1 MSGED
6 APRPYLEDLIVL
18 EIKTNKQTREQRHRA
33 VFTTRVEVIG
43 VQCFD
48 LKPRQELEINNV
60 RACRSNVGMGSFNSF
75 QMLHTRISQIQKR
88 FHKSRNAE
96 RKTVTNPE
104 TLPQIQKRWGVVGT
118 NPETNHK
125 SRNVG
130 RVSATNPETQTQKVL
145 FCSWPPDLLT
155 SPKSHAGIPK
165 TSHTL
170 GGPIREKG
178 SLRGIRIR
186 LGGPEVERFLVL

>member
-1 MSGED
+1 MQANHAGRNAAHACE
-6 APRPYLEDLIVL
+6 P
-18 EIKTNKQTREQRHRA
+18 TRELACERCPKAQGGWPRYSTCRMTDQRK
-33 VFTTRVEVIG
+33 F
-43 VQCFD
+43 
-48 LKPRQELEINNV
+48 EIT
-60 RACRSNVGMGSFNSF
+60 GE
-75 QMLHTRISQIQKR
+75 
-88 FHKSRNAE
+88 FHKSRNGFDKSRNAG
-96 RKTVTNPE
+96 RKPSLSNPE

-130 RVSATNPETQTQKVL
+130 RVSATNPEARPKKSCFV
-145 FCSWPPDLLT
+145 PDPLT
-155 SPKSHAGIPK
+155 SSPKSHAGIPK

-186 LGGPEVERFLVL
+186 LGGQK

>member
-1 MSGED
+1 MGPTDGSVRFGCWYSRAAGHRNRPLKLLTIEGE
-6 APRPYLEDLIVL
+6 
-18 EIKTNKQTREQRHRA
+18 
-33 VFTTRVEVIG
+33 G
-43 VQCFD
+43 
-48 LKPRQELEINNV
+48 
-60 RACRSNVGMGSFNSF
+60 
-75 QMLHTRISQIQKR
+75 RISQIQKR
-88 FHKSRNAE
+88 FHKSRNAG

-130 RVSATNPETQTQKVL
+130 RVSATNPEAQTQKVL